1 MPRKI
6 VIFQKIF
13 VNIFVFVDVFPV
25 TKHRADTRTSNNKI
39 CQYTGQSKLPMYLSL
54 ESRFGHLVIVYKF
67 PKAYYNLEIG
77 FYLQYKRD

>member
-6 VIFQKIF
+6 VIFKKIF
-13 VNIFVFVDVFPV
+13 VKLFVFVDVFPV
-25 TKHRADTRTSNNKI
+25 TKHRADTKTSNNKNL
-39 CQYTGQSKLPMYLSL
+39 SRHPMYLSH

-77 FYLQYKRD
+77 FCIYKRD